1 LSNLRAKARVVES
14 DVLVIS
20 LTGNFASSKLWP
32 LYDKKVQDHNGAK
45 HRDANV
51 GGYGHLIAL
60 DHSYPSSFS
69 HQNVLTLRTFR
80 SKESTM
86 KRSKIFLFAGLL
98 ITALAVTTILR
109 STSAAA
115 PGPSASGHGTVLL
128 QNTQGKTV
136 RRQFSFSAKIRA
148 DGTVQGS
155 AILHNP
161 SFDPKYDAQFNITCL
176 QIVGNRASF
185 GGSIRKTT
193 DPVFNDEFDAAF
205 FTVFDNGSSNDTISE
220 VFFDNVV
227 EPSTCQFIGANDF
240 PQIPIESGSVQV
252 RP

>member
-1 LSNLRAKARVVES
+1 M
-14 DVLVIS
+14 
-20 LTGNFASSKLWP
+20 
-32 LYDKKVQDHNGAK
+32 K
-45 HRDANV
+45 H
-51 GGYGHLIAL
+51 I
-60 DHSYPSSFS
+60 
-69 HQNVLTLRTFR
+69 
-80 SKESTM
+80 K
-86 KRSKIFLFAGLL
+86 LFAFTGLL
-98 ITALAVTTILR
+98 ITALVVTTMLR

-115 PGPSASGHGTVLL
+115 SRPSASGHGTVLL
-128 QNTQGKTV
+128 QNTNGKTV
-136 RRQFSFSAKIRA
+136 RRQFSFSARLNS

-176 QIVGNRASF
+176 QVVGNRASF
-185 GGSIRKTT
+185 GGSIRKTS

-205 FTVFDNGSSNDTISE
+205 FTVFDNGNGNDTISE

-227 EPSTCQFIGANDF
+227 EPSTCQFIGADDF